1 VVQIANTPRAILN
14 RQVQHRRLALLSIT
28 DAIVTACVSITLALN
43 SFTLWALLA
52 ASMSNAFLNI
62 LFLFTWRPVWKPRFA
77 WEPKTIRY
85 FLSFGSRSFVAR
97 FLLEALDRVDDLWT
111 AVFLGTEPL
120 GYYSRAYRFATYPRA
135 FIAGPIYQVAG
146 GVYAELKG
154 DRVRLSKAF
163 MQVNS
168 LMIRSGFL
176 LAGLLA
182 LAAPEIIRIVLG
194 DKWMPMLDAFRLM
207 LVYTLFDPIKQTV
220 ANLFNAMGL
229 PETVLQIRAVQFL
242 VMVSGLFL
250 LGFRFGIAG
259 IALAVDIMLVFGII
273 LFFQKAKTHV
283 DYSLKELLVTPTVAL
298 FFGLVTGF
306 VAAQWHGIAGNDW
319 LTGAAKAILFTIVY
333 GSILMLW
340 DRRQVNEIWALVG
353 RYLIKR

>member
-1 VVQIANTPRAILN
+1 
-14 RQVQHRRLALLSIT
+14 
-28 DAIVTACVSITLALN
+28 
-43 SFTLWALLA
+43 
-52 ASMSNAFLNI
+52 
-62 LFLFTWRPVWKPRFA
+62 
-77 WEPKTIRY
+77 
-85 FLSFGSRSFVAR
+85 
-97 FLLEALDRVDDLWT
+97 
-111 AVFLGTEPL
+111 
-120 GYYSRAYRFATYPRA
+120 
-135 FIAGPIYQVAG
+135 
-146 GVYAELKG
+146 
-154 DRVRLSKAF
+154 

-229 PETVLQIRAVQFL
+229 PETVVQIRAVQFL

-319 LTGAAKAILFTIVY
+319 LAGAAKAILFTIVY